1 MKLIDGARC
10 RAGYRGTAWRG
21 MPDTETGLFTK
32 KERNEENE
40 KGNLEINSAD
50 HRHGAHC
57 TLHITRSYEL
67 HVVYVEIKLFT
78 KKLFELWVSK

>member
-1 MKLIDGARC
+1 MKR
-10 RAGYRGTAWRG
+10 
-21 MPDTETGLFTK
+21 
-32 KERNEENE
+32 NE

-50 HRHGAHC
+50 HRDCTHC

-67 HVVYVEIKLFT
+67 HVVHVETKLFT

>member
-10 RAGYRGTAWRG
+10 RAGYRGTAGRG
-21 MPDTETGLFTK
+21 CPIQKLDYSLK
-32 KERNEENE
+32 KKGMNKNE

-50 HRHGAHC
+50 HRDCTHC

-67 HVVYVEIKLFT
+67 HVELESFT
-78 KKLFELWVSK
+78 ISS

>member
-1 MKLIDGARC
+1 MKR
-10 RAGYRGTAWRG
+10 
-21 MPDTETGLFTK
+21 
-32 KERNEENE
+32 NE

-50 HRHGAHC
+50 HRDCTHC

-67 HVVYVEIKLFT
+67 HVVYVETKLFT

>member
-1 MKLIDGARC
+1 MKR
-10 RAGYRGTAWRG
+10 
-21 MPDTETGLFTK
+21 
-32 KERNEENE
+32 NE

-50 HRHGAHC
+50 HRHGTHC

-67 HVVYVEIKLFT
+67 HVVHVETKLFT

>member
-1 MKLIDGARC
+1 MGLS
-10 RAGYRGTAWRG
+10 AGQDTAELHGGG

-32 KERNEENE
+32 KKGMNKNE

-50 HRHGAHC
+50 HRDCTHC

-67 HVVYVEIKLFT
+67 HVVLESFT
-78 KKLFELWVSK
+78 ISS

>member
-1 MKLIDGARC
+1 
-10 RAGYRGTAWRG
+10 

-32 KERNEENE
+32 KKGMNKNE

-50 HRHGAHC
+50 HRDCAHC

-67 HVVYVEIKLFT
+67 HVVLESFT
-78 KKLFELWVSK
+78 KSSQTETELTTKFESGKTESATEIEFIEI

>member
-1 MKLIDGARC
+1 MGLS
-10 RAGYRGTAWRG
+10 AGQDTAELHGGG
-21 MPDTETGLFTK
+21 MLDTETGLFTK

-50 HRHGAHC
+50 HRDCTHC

-67 HVVYVEIKLFT
+67 HVVHVETKLFT
-78 KKLFELWVSK
+78 KKTI

>member
-1 MKLIDGARC
+1 MGLA
-10 RAGYRGTAWRG
+10 AGQDTAEQQGGG

-50 HRHGAHC
+50 HRDCTHC
-57 TLHITRSYEL
+57 TLYFTRSYEL
-67 HVVYVEIKLFT
+67 HVVHVETKLFT
-78 KKLFELWVSK
+78 KKTI

>member
-10 RAGYRGTAWRG
+10 RAGYRGTAGRG

-32 KERNEENE
+32 KKGMNKNE
-40 KGNLEINSAD
+40 KGNMEINSAD
-50 HRHGAHC
+50 HRDCTHC

-67 HVVYVEIKLFT
+67 HVVLESFT
-78 KKLFELWVSK
+78 ISS

>member
-1 MKLIDGARC
+1 MGLS
-10 RAGYRGTAWRG
+10 AGQDTAELHGGG

-32 KERNEENE
+32 KKGMNKNE

-50 HRHGAHC
+50 HRDCTHC

-67 HVVYVEIKLFT
+67 HVVHVETKLFT
-78 KKLFELWVSK
+78 KKTI

>member
-1 MKLIDGARC
+1 MKIIDGARC
-10 RAGYRGTAWRG
+10 QTGYRGTAGRG

-50 HRHGAHC
+50 HRDCTHS

-67 HVVYVEIKLFT
+67 HVVLESFT
-78 KKLFELWVSK
+78 ISS

>member
-1 MKLIDGARC
+1 MKLIDEARC

-50 HRHGAHC
+50 HRDCTHC

-67 HVVYVEIKLFT
+67 HVVLESFT
-78 KKLFELWVSK
+78 ISS